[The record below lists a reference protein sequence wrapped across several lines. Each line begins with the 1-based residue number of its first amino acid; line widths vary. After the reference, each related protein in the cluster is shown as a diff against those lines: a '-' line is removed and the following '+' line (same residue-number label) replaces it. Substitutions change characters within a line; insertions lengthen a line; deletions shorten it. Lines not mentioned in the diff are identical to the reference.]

1 MMRRPLVADDM
12 GRKPEDDE
20 MDDILDD
27 EEEDALFKARMGVVN
42 AFLGYWKHALGVAG
56 LVLVGAFAFGTYE
69 NHITDQQRDIHSKV
83 AKVQRS
89 VQRIATAEG
98 ATDPLGGFTD
108 AAKTA
113 LKEQAAAMEAVAT
126 ASTGAG
132 AAYAWV
138 SAADLYDSVED
149 EASSDRCWAG
159 AHGLGLGGG
168 LGWAAANGHSAALA
182 RGGDVDGAVSVVQPF
197 ATAET
202 GGTIAEE
209 AQLAV
214 ARLYLDGGRTAEG
227 IQALETFLALFPA
240 SPMVTQV
247 SAELESARAAG

>member
-1 MMRRPLVADDM
+1 M

-20 MDDILDD
+20 MDDLSTRKKMPCSG
-27 EEEDALFKARMGVVN
+27 AWASSW
-42 AFLGYWKHALGVAG
+42 FLGYWKHALGVAG

-138 SAADLYDSVED
+138 SVQTSTIPW
-149 EASSDRCWAG
+149 RMRPRRTGAG
-159 AHGLGLGGG
+159 RSPWPEPRGRSRLGGCERCFPHRAG
-168 LGWAAANGHSAALA
+168 RRSMVPSGSCSRSQRPRRSNAERPARSGSA
-182 RGGDVDGAVSVVQPF
+182 VP
-197 ATAET
+197 
-202 GGTIAEE
+202 
-209 AQLAV
+209 
-214 ARLYLDGGRTAEG
+214 
-227 IQALETFLALFPA
+227 
-240 SPMVTQV
+240 
-247 SAELESARAAG
+247 